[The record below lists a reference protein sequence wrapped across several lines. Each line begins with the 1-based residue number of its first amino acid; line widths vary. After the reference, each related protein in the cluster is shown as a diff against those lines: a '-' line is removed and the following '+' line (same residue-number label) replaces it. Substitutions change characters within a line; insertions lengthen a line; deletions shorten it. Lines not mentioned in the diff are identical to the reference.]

1 MTVRDGS
8 DNPVTL
14 LQLQKNIWETV
25 KKIPKNELLK
35 EIMDGN
41 VIKTV
46 DHKDYETLQTLVDIT
61 LSLYLHK
68 RFIAVN
74 KQEKRTFKEIMG
86 YNC

>member
-1 MTVRDGS
+1 MAL
-8 DNPVTL
+8 TL
-14 LQLQKNIWETV
+14 LQLQKNVWETV

-41 VIKTV
+41 VVKIV

-61 LSLYLHK
+61 LSLYPHK

-74 KQEKRTFKEIMG
+74 KQEKRTFKKIMG